1 LKEKLEKL
9 ACLEQCLAAHLRSKR
24 FNSPACPD
32 GHRKPP
38 LEAFSRET
46 CGHARASRHPVRTG
60 FAMGADPTTAPGIY
74 WIPALASLRSLGRND
89 GE

>member
-1 LKEKLEKL
+1 MAIGSRPLRLFLEK
-9 ACLEQCLAAHLRSKR
+9 
-24 FNSPACPD
+24 PAVTP
-32 GHRKPP
+32 
-38 LEAFSRET
+38 A
-46 CGHARASRHPVRTG
+46 ASRHPVRTG